1 MPTTMFRGG
10 TVVTSDASFRADMLV
25 ADGRVAAIGSALP
38 IDADEDVDCG
48 GRLLLPGGVDVH
60 THLDAPQM
68 GTTTADDFESGT
80 RAAAC
85 GGTTTIVDFALQEKG
100 QRIPETLA
108 AYHEKADGRAAVDYG
123 FHIAVT
129 DLYDGAIADLG
140 GVVGDGVT
148 SFKVFMAYRGTL
160 MLDDGEMFQVLR
172 EAGRRGAQVC
182 VHAENGD
189 VIDRMAA
196 DLVAQ
201 GKTEPRYHAV
211 SRPPSTEVEAVRR
224 AIQISRI
231 ADAPIY
237 FVHLSVAGSVEAVA
251 AARQED
257 WPVSAETCT
266 HYLTLGPE
274 LYDRPDF
281 EGAKVVLT
289 PPLREPEDRAALWRS
304 LRTGALG
311 VVSSDHCPFCFRGQK
326 ELGRDDFR
334 RIPNGGPGV
343 EHRMPLM
350 YGEGVRAGRLTVEQF
365 VGLTATTPAKSFGL
379 FPRKGTLTIG
389 ADADVV
395 VLDPSG
401 TTTISAGTQHQRL
414 DYTPWEGWT
423 TPGRIERVYSR
434 GDLVCRDGSFVGRA
448 GHGRY
453 LPRSRV

>member
-1 MPTTMFRGG
+1 MASTLFSGG
-10 TVVTSDASFRADMLV
+10 TVVTSDASFAADLLV
-25 ADGRVAAIGSALP
+25 VDGRVAAIGSALSA
-38 IDADEDVDCG
+38 DADERVDCN
-48 GRLLLPGGVDVH
+48 GRLLVPGGVDVH
-60 THLDAPQM
+60 THLDAPMM
-68 GTTTADDFESGT
+68 GTTTSDDFESGT

-85 GGTTTIVDFALQEKG
+85 GGTTTIVDFALQVKG

-108 AYHEKADGRAAVDYG
+108 LYHEKAAGRAAVDYG

-140 GVVGDGVT
+140 GVVDDGVT
-148 SFKVFMAYRGTL
+148 SFKIFMAYRGMM
-160 MLDDGEMFQVLR
+160 MLDDGEMFEVMR

-182 VHAENGD
+182 IHAENGD
-189 VIDRMAA
+189 VIDRVAA

-201 GKTEPRYHAV
+201 DKTEPRYHAV

-237 FVHLSVAGSVEAVA
+237 FVHLSVAGSAEAVA
-251 AARQED
+251 AARAED

-289 PPLREPEDRAALWRS
+289 PPLREPEHREALWKS

-311 VVSSDHCPFCFRGQK
+311 VVSSDHCPFCFRDQK

-350 YGEGVRAGRLTVEQF
+350 YGEGVRTGRLSVEQY
-365 VGLTATTPAKSFGL
+365 VNLTATTPAKSFGL
-379 FPRKGTLTIG
+379 FPRKGALTVG
-389 ADADVV
+389 SDADVV

-401 TTTISAGTQHQRL
+401 TTTISADTQVQRI

-434 GDLVCRDGSFVGRA
+434 GRLVSRDGSFVGNA

-453 LPRSRV
+453 LARSRL

>member
-1 MPTTMFRGG
+1 MASTLFTGG
-10 TVVTSDASFRADMLV
+10 TVVTAGASFAADLLV
-25 ADGRVAAIGSALP
+25 VDGRIAAIGSALP
-38 IDADEDVDCG
+38 VAADERVDCG

-60 THLDAPQM
+60 THLDAPMM

-85 GGTTTIVDFALQEKG
+85 GGTTTIVDFALQVKG

-108 AYHEKADGRAAVDYG
+108 AYHEKAAGRAAVDYG
-123 FHIAVT
+123 FHLAVT
-129 DLYDGAIADLG
+129 DLYEGAIADLG
-140 GVVGDGVT
+140 GVVGDGVP
-148 SFKVFMAYRGTL
+148 SFKIFMAYRGTM
-160 MLDDGEMFQVLR
+160 MLDDGEMFEVMR

-182 VHAENGD
+182 IHAENGD
-189 VIDRMAA
+189 VIDRIAA

-211 SRPPSTEVEAVRR
+211 SRPPATEVEAVRR

-237 FVHLSVAGSVEAVA
+237 FVHLSVGGSAEAVA
-251 AARQED
+251 AARSED
-257 WPVSAETCT
+257 WPVAAETCT

-289 PPLREPEDRAALWRS
+289 PPLREQEHRDALWKS

-311 VVSSDHCPFCFRGQK
+311 VVSSDHCPFCFRDQK
-326 ELGRDDFR
+326 ELGRGDFR

-343 EHRMPLM
+343 EHRLPLM
-350 YGEGVRAGRLTVEQF
+350 YAEGVRAGRLNIEQF

-379 FPRKGTLTIG
+379 FPRKGELAVG
-389 ADADVV
+389 ADADIV

-401 TTTISAGTQHQRL
+401 TTTISADTQQQRI
-414 DYTPWEGWT
+414 DYTPWEGWKV
-423 TPGRIERVYSR
+423 PGRIEHVYSR
-434 GDLVCRDGSFVGRA
+434 GALVARDGSFTGSA

-453 LPRSRV
+453 LARSRV